1 MEGTHTH
8 ARTHNHMH
16 ARVHARTHTC
26 AHEHERTNACMHTRT
41 HTNSVSIVQREHY
54 TEPKKK
60 LLVMK
65 VDEEG
70 DGGDVG

>member
-1 MEGTHTH
+1 MEGTHTRAHAQSH
-8 ARTHNHMH
+8 ARTG
-16 ARVHARTHTC
+16 TC
-26 AHEHERTNACMHTRT
+26 AHEHERTNARTHTRT

-60 LLVMK
+60 SLVMK